1 MSCPCRECGVTC
13 GKGAS
18 DQCTRTRVGFNACT
32 NKAYPSYYSDD
43 NAQAVAQ
50 PVAEPVMTQCVLSW
64 PTLATTLMT
73 SAAIAIGNMN
83 TNAEDSL
90 SARAISAQKGGNS
103 GGGPRARA
111 LNRDMG
117 VSQTSWHKEVILGRN
132 SVFRVFR
139 LYLWLSDLMLP

>member
-1 MSCPCRECGVTC
+1 
-13 GKGAS
+13 
-18 DQCTRTRVGFNACT
+18 
-32 NKAYPSYYSDD
+32 
-43 NAQAVAQ
+43 
-50 PVAEPVMTQCVLSW
+50 
-64 PTLATTLMT
+64 MT
-73 SAAIAIGNMN
+73 SAAIVIGNMN
-83 TNAEDSL
+83 TNVEDSL
-90 SARAISAQKGGNS
+90 SARAISAQKGGSS